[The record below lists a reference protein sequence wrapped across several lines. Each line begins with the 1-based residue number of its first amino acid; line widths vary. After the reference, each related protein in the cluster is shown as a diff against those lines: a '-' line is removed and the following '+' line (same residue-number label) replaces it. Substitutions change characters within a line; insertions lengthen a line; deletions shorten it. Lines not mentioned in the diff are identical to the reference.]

1 MTRVYNRESEKL
13 KRKMLRENLSQAEV
27 LLWSKLK
34 GKGLNNY
41 KFRRQYSVGKFVID
55 FYCPKS
61 KMAIEIDGDSHF
73 VEGAKERDRE
83 RQTIIETFGITFLR
97 FTNREIYENI
107 DGVLDKIV
115 EHIKIRHSITPPFSS
130 PYQGEVR

>member
-1 MTRVYNRESEKL
+1 MTRVYNKESEKL
-13 KRKMLRENLSQAEV
+13 KRRMLRKHLSQAEV

-34 GKGLNNY
+34 GKGLSNY

-83 RQTIIETFGITFLR
+83 RQTIIETFGITFFVLR
-97 FTNREIYENI
+97 IEKYM
-107 DGVLDKIV
+107 KI
-115 EHIKIRHSITPPFSS
+115 
-130 PYQGEVR
+130 

>member
-61 KMAIEIDGDSHF
+61 KLAIEVDGDSHF

-115 EHIKIRHSITPPFSS
+115 EHIKILHSITPPFSS

>member
-1 MTRVYNRESEKL
+1 MTRVYNKEGDTL

-27 LLWSKLK
+27 LLWSMLK

-41 KFRRQYSVGKFVID
+41 KFRRQYNVGKFVIE

-61 KMAIEIDGDSHF
+61 KLAIEVDGDSHF

-97 FTNREIYENI
+97 FTNREIYKNI
-107 DGVLDKIV
+107 EGVLDKIM
-115 EHIKIRHSITPPFSS
+115 EYIQLQSPSS
-130 PYQGEVR
+130 PPY